1 MSVRREGGTVTHR
14 AGKRL
19 RGQMVVMREQV
30 KTAAI
35 AALIGLVLGA
45 IGGGILYVVL
55 YLVLSQPPVMII
67 GFGMAILAILSG
79 GLALARSWVGH
90 HDTRTMSSASKVV
103 GAAAIIGLV
112 PGVFGGMVLLLFRAF
127 ASPQGFFSMGSVW
140 FVALWMVVG
149 AAVSAI
155 MVVARYE
162 GYRI

>member
-112 PGVFGGMVLLLFRAF
+112 PGVFGGMVLLL